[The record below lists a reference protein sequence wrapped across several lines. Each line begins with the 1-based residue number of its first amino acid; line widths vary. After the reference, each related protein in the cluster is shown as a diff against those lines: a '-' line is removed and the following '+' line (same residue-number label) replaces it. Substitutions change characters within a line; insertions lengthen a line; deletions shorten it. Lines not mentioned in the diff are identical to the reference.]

1 MEDIIFLG
9 RGDKL
14 LPASQVTWKQ
24 HLAHIPQQSPG
35 RLDFM
40 TDAHHL
46 VRNFVVVELAHVQEP
61 IEPKLIAEAL
71 MLPLDQVVYILE
83 ELETKRFFL
92 VRNEHGAVSWAYPV
106 TVERTPHKLRFDT
119 GEQLY
124 AA

>member
-9 RGDKL
+9 REDHL
-14 LPASQVTWKQ
+14 LPASQEKWKQ

-40 TDAHHL
+40 TDVHHL
-46 VRNFVVVELAHVQEP
+46 VRNFVVVELALMQEP
-61 IEPKLIAEAL
+61 IEPKLIAEKL
-71 MLPLDQVVYILE
+71 MLPLDHVVSILE
-83 ELETKRFFL
+83 ELETKLFFL

-106 TVERTPHKLRFDT
+106 TVVRTPHSLKFDT